1 MERKQY
7 EILYIIPAKY
17 TEAEVKSIMDKTKGI
32 IESTG
37 AAKVSEMHNL
47 GKRRLAYPIGQVRF
61 GNYVLAWFEAEAAAI
76 KKVDELLRLDVEVTR
91 HLITLRDKNI
101 KTIPSFAEEEPKH
114 RDEREERPRF
124 SAPTQAP
131 VLPSAPV
138 NPEELDKKLDA
149 ILNEEVL

>member
-7 EILYIIPAKY
+7 ELLYIIPAKY
-17 TEAEVKSIMDKTKGI
+17 TEAEVKSIMDKIKGI
-32 IESTG
+32 IESG

-61 GNYVLAWFEAEAAAI
+61 GNYVLVWFDADAGAI
-76 KKVDELLRLDVEVTR
+76 AKIDELLRLDVEVTR

-124 SAPTQAP
+124 AAP
-131 VLPSAPV
+131 VQMPVAPAAPV

>member
-17 TEAEVKSIMDKTKGI
+17 TEAEVKSLMDKIKGI
-32 IESTG
+32 IEVG
-37 AAKVSEMHNL
+37 NAKVLEMHNL

-61 GNYVLAWFEAEAAAI
+61 GNYVLAWFDAETTAI
-76 KKVDELLRLDVEVTR
+76 AKIDELLRLNIDITR

-124 SAPTQAP
+124 AAPTQAP
-131 VLPSAPV
+131 IIPSAPV

>member
-1 MERKQY
+1 MEMKQY
-7 EILYIIPAKY
+7 ELLYIIPAKY

-32 IESTG
+32 IESAG

-61 GNYVLAWFEAEAAAI
+61 GNYVLVWLEAEPKTVAKI
-76 KKVDELLRLDVEVTR
+76 DELLRLDIEVTR

-114 RDEREERPRF
+114 RDERDERPRF
-124 SAPTQAP
+124 AAPMQAP
-131 VLPSAPV
+131 MLPAAPV